1 MVYATMEVY
10 ILKKLLHI
18 IAISVLFLTIATECT
33 ENAKK
38 MAIIDDVAEKR
49 IGVYTGTIYDKFAVK
64 RFPGA
69 TILRYNSISDFIIA
83 LKNNKIDVAISNL
96 YSAKNVLKTN
106 PDIGILTDDVLAF
119 DIGIGFDKTNPA
131 LREKFNNF
139 LMQIKGDGSYTRMY
153 DKWFNHSIEGVS
165 MPKFEKLASEK
176 KVILGVAVGDL
187 PNAGYV
193 NGEYVGFDI
202 EMIET
207 FAYKEKMS
215 LEIVTM
221 EFGAL
226 IAALASGKVDMIA
239 DCIAITEERKA
250 RVDFSDPYMQDKSA
264 IIALNKNLANAEK
277 NQKPTVNIN
286 DIVKKRVGVLQGTV
300 HDSYMAKHYPQANV
314 FQFKSYPDLILAV
327 KNGKV
332 DAGFITKESFLDLQK
347 EDSSIV
353 ILVDSVFSVDI
364 GMGFNKEND
373 SLRDAFNSFLRQI
386 KTNGIND
393 DIIKRWY
400 KENST
405 EMPVIEN
412 KKSNGKLVVG
422 NVSDKGLPYTIV
434 KNNRLIGSDI
444 ELVERFGAYLG
455 KEVVFSDME
464 FGNLIAA
471 VSTNKID
478 MITSTLMITEERKK
492 QIDFSDPYYKLN
504 ACVFGVKKEVP
515 KTISIWKK
523 LTDSFY
529 CNIILEDRYKLI
541 IDGLKTTAI
550 ISLFS
555 IIFGSLL
562 GALVCFMRMSKNI
575 LIQDTAKIYI
585 YLLRGLPVL
594 VLLMLIFYVVF
605 AKVNIDPVLVAI
617 IAFGL
622 NFAAY
627 VSEIFRTTI
636 SSVDKG
642 QTEAGIAGGFTKT
655 QTFLYI
661 IMPQAVQ
668 RVIPVYKGELISL
681 VKTTSIVGYIA
692 VQDLTKA
699 SDIIRSRTFDAFFP
713 LIMTAILYFL
723 ICGVLLFFLNALE
736 KNSDPKLRRRG
747 GKHRHRNVILSII
760 ILALVFTGIS
770 VSLANK
776 KNSIENQTITMNS
789 QLDGKR
795 IAVITGTTGDF
806 AVRGKFK
813 QAHIMDMNYPADAAL
828 AVKTKKADAF
838 VFDKS
843 TLQYFVARSNNE
855 FSIISEKLAEAE
867 IAIPMKLNDEK
878 LHQKINA
885 TLEKFKQDGTLDQMY
900 KKWFTDYTSGV
911 PPMPDITLNGKN
923 GLLKMGTC
931 LLEEPF
937 AFSSNGKMVGFDI
950 ELAYRLAK
958 HLGVKIEISDISY
971 DAMIMGLQTEKIDIA
986 IANFYKVEERNKTFE
1001 YSIPYLRNDIVA
1013 LVRRI

>member
-1 MVYATMEVY
+1 MEVC
-10 ILKKLLHI
+10 ILKKLLI
-18 IAISVLFLTIATECT
+18 KIAINVLFLTIASECV

-38 MAIIDDVAEKR
+38 MATIDDVAEKR

-64 RFPGA
+64 RFSGA
-69 TILRYNSISDFIIA
+69 TILRYNSISDFVLA

-106 PDIGILTDDVLAF
+106 PDIGILTDDVLSF
-119 DIGIGFDKTNPA
+119 DIGIGFNKTNYA
-131 LREKFNNF
+131 LREKFNKF
-139 LMQIKGDGSYTRMY
+139 LMQIKEDGSYTRMY

-165 MPKFEKLASEK
+165 MPKYEKLVSEK

-202 EMIET
+202 ELIET
-207 FAYKEKMS
+207 FAYREKMS

-277 NQKPTVNIN
+277 DENPKISLN
-286 DIVKKRVGVLQGTV
+286 DIAKNRVGVLQGTV
-300 HDSYMAKHYPQANV
+300 HDSYMVKHYPQANV
-314 FQFKSYPDLILAV
+314 SQFKSYPDLILAV
-327 KNGKV
+327 KTGKV

-353 ILVDSVFSVDI
+353 ILVDNVFSVDI

-386 KTNGIND
+386 KSNGVND

-400 KENST
+400 KDGST
-405 EMPVIEN
+405 EMPIIEK

-455 KEVVFSDME
+455 KDVVFSDME

-478 MITSTLMITEERKK
+478 MIASTLMITEERKK
-492 QIDFSDPYYKLN
+492 QINFSEPYFKLN

-515 KTISIWKK
+515 KTVSMWEK
-523 LTDSFY
+523 LKDSFY
-529 CNIILEDRYKLI
+529 SNIILEDRYMII

-555 IIFGSLL
+555 IVFGSLL
-562 GALVCFMRMSKNI
+562 GALICFMRMSKNI
-575 LIQDTAKIYI
+575 LMQGTAKVYIYI
-585 YLLRGLPVL
+585 LRGLPVL

-627 VSEIFRTTI
+627 ISEIFRTAI
-636 SSVDKG
+636 GSIDKG

-668 RVIPVYKGELISL
+668 RIIPVYKGELISL

-713 LIMTAILYFL
+713 LIMTAILYFFV
-723 ICGVLLFFLNALE
+723 CGVLLFLLNRIE
-736 KNSDPKLRRRG
+736 KNSDPKQRQRG
-747 GKHRHRNVILSII
+747 SKRSHRKVSLSII
-760 ILALVFTGIS
+760 IAVFTLIFTGIF
-770 VSLANK
+770 VSLAYK
-776 KNSIENQTITMNS
+776 KNPLENQPITMNS
-789 QLDGKR
+789 QLGGKR

-813 QAHIMDMNYPADAAL
+813 DAHIMDMNYPADAAL

-843 TLQYFVARSNNE
+843 TLQYLVARSNNE
-855 FSIISEKLAEAE
+855 FTIIPEKLAEAE
-867 IAIPMKLNDEK
+867 IAIPMKLNDKK
-878 LHQKINA
+878 LHQNINDA
-885 TLEKFKQDGTLDQMY
+885 LEKLKKNGTLDQMY
-900 KKWFTDYTSGV
+900 KKWFIDNTSRV
-911 PPMPDITLNGKN
+911 PSMPDIALSGENGV
-923 GLLKMGTC
+923 LRMGTC

-937 AFSSNGKMVGFDI
+937 AFLSNGKMVGFDI
-950 ELAYRLAK
+950 ELAYRLAQQ
-958 HLGVKIEISDISY
+958 LGVKIEISDISY

-986 IANFYKVEERNKTFE
+986 IANFYMIEDRNKTFE
-1001 YSIPYLRNDIVA
+1001 FSIPYLRNDIVA
-1013 LVRRI
+1013 LVRRT